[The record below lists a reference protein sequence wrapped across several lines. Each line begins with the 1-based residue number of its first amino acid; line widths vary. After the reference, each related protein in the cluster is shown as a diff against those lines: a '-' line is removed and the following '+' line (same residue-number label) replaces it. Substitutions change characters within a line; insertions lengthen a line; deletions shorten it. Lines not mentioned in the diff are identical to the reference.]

1 MLAWIRQFHHFAMR
15 QGLYPVVLS
24 TLLAGGLFAGRVY
37 LSSSLI
43 FIGLVWNLFL
53 AWIPYLVSL
62 GISLTN
68 PGRPWRWGYLFSL
81 GLVWLAFF
89 PNAPYIVTD
98 FLHLESRPPIPIW
111 YDIAFLSTFAWSG
124 LFLGVFSLRTM
135 QSLVREL
142 AGQLAGWLFVLGV
155 IGLSGLGIYLGRF
168 LGWNSWDLLFHPRA
182 IVADVTVR
190 LANPLQHPGTFGVTL
205 IFALF
210 LLVCYL
216 TVTANPHPPA
226 PSPIVGRGG
235 GPSVGRG
242 GGPPVGRG
250 EGLPVGRGRGSK

>member
-1 MLAWIRQFHHFAMR
+1 MLSWFRQFHHFAVR
-15 QGLYPVVLS
+15 QGLYPVVLA
-24 TLLAGGLFAGRVY
+24 TLLAAALFIGRVY

-62 GISLTN
+62 GLSLLK
-68 PGRPWRWGYLFSL
+68 PGRPWRWGYLAGL
-81 GLVWLAFF
+81 GLVWLIFF

-98 FLHLESRPPIPIW
+98 FLHLQHRPPIPIW
-111 YDIAFLSTFAWSG
+111 YDIAFIAVFAWCG

-135 QSLVREL
+135 QQLVRQA
-142 AGQLAGWLFVLGV
+142 AGRLAGWVFVAGV
-155 IGLSGLGIYLGRF
+155 VGLSGLGIYLGRF
-168 LGWNSWDLLFHPRA
+168 LGWNSWDLLFQPRA
-182 IVADVTVR
+182 ILTDVAVR

-216 TVTANPHPPA
+216 TVTTA
-226 PSPIVGRGG
+226 SPLREQ
-235 GPSVGRG
+235 S
-242 GGPPVGRG
+242 
-250 EGLPVGRGRGSK
+250 